1 MRAGSS
7 SITRGASSTTT
18 WTSQSSATVCLL
30 DLRPAPAP
38 PVTPFGPTPNGTFTA
53 TSGGQSVKA
62 PTGLKAENASPV
74 ISVGAGDG
82 RYIVSI
88 GVAAKPGPGE
98 YKAGPQEKV
107 DLTKLTPDQFKDLM
121 EHNTVVATVFDTQT
135 KQGWQA
141 SPTIG
146 SGSVN
151 LTSIAGAA
159 AGTFS
164 LTLEAIPNTGAS
176 GSLSFSGSFNIKY

>member
-1 MRAGSS
+1 
-7 SITRGASSTTT
+7 
-18 WTSQSSATVCLL
+18 
-30 DLRPAPAP
+30 
-38 PVTPFGPTPNGTFTA
+38 
-53 TSGGQSVKA
+53 
-62 PTGLKAENASPV
+62 
-74 ISVGAGDG
+74 
-82 RYIVSI
+82 
-88 GVAAKPGPGE
+88 
-98 YKAGPQEKV
+98 
-107 DLTKLTPDQFKDLM
+107 M

-151 LTSIAGAA
+151 LTSITGAA

-176 GSLSFSGSFNIKY
+176 GSLSFNGSFNIKY